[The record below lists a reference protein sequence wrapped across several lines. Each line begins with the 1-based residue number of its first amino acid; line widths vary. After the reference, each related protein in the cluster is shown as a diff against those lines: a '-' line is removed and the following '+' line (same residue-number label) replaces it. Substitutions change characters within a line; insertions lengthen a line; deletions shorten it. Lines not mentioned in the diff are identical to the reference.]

1 MTISFH
7 LPVFLIQYC
16 FGILKVTEDLERV
29 KSEMEDRGSSMTDG
43 APLVKIKQ
51 ALINIKKD
59 ITQMDIR
66 TGVLEH
72 HLMQA
77 RLKDKSNNAH
87 SSGIEVGVDD

>member
-1 MTISFH
+1 M
-7 LPVFLIQYC
+7 
-16 FGILKVTEDLERV
+16 KVTEDLERV